1 MKRHLQAVLAVLLT
15 FIVVLVIVD
24 RTVLYSSPNLNLVGV
39 WANEL
44 HVATL
49 QMMHAQTPAEA
60 SSAALHAA
68 VSVVGVPIGFALF
81 IGIPALT
88 VAVRILGFIVRKAAR

>member
-1 MKRHLQAVLAVLLT
+1 MKQHLQAALAALLT
-15 FIVVLVIVD
+15 FIVALVIVD
-24 RTVLYSSPNLNLVGV
+24 QTVLYSSPNLNLVGV

-49 QMMHAQTPAEA
+49 QMMQAQTPAEA

-68 VSVVGVPIGFALF
+68 VSVVAVPIGYAVF
-81 IGIPALT
+81 IAILVLT
-88 VAVRILGFIVRKAAR
+88 VAARTLGFIVRKAAR